1 MGIIIDILI
10 GILVLVCIFLVLII
24 LMQKS
29 KQEAGLGAAFGGAA
43 TEQLFG
49 AGTTSVLTKATI
61 WGTAIFFVI
70 TLILAI
76 YYSHEHSRAGVTRRL
91 LGAASTNEVPSIAA
105 PPATNAPLEEATAK
119 ETSTN
124 LASTIAAS
132 NAAPATVVNSPPP
145 ALTGSN
151 APATK

>member
-1 MGIIIDILI
+1 MAVIIGILI

-76 YYSHEHSRAGVTRRL
+76 YFSHEHKKSIMGKVLSGALTNATEAISATPSTNKTAEAESLAGGVTSTATT
-91 LGAASTNEVPSIAA
+91 AAKTAVDSST
-105 PPATNAPLEEATAK
+105 
-119 ETSTN
+119 
-124 LASTIAAS
+124 
-132 NAAPATVVNSPPP
+132 NAAPA
-145 ALTGSN
+145 LTGTN

>member
-1 MGIIIDILI
+1 MGIIVGILI
-10 GILVLVCIFLVLII
+10 GILVLLCIFLVLII

-61 WGTAIFFVI
+61 WGTAMFFVI

-76 YYSHEHSRAGVTRRL
+76 YYSHEHNKKVKSIGSRV
-91 LGAASTNEVPSIAA
+91 LGATNEMPALVASPSTNQAVESAA
-105 PPATNAPLEEATAK
+105 AAATNAASAT
-119 ETSTN
+119 TSTN
-124 LASTIAAS
+124 PAPTAAT
-132 NAAPATVVNSPPP
+132 NTPP
-145 ALTGSN
+145 ALTESN

>member
-61 WGTAIFFVI
+61 WGTAIFFII

-76 YYSHEHSRAGVTRRL
+76 YYSHEHHKSITSRV
-91 LGAASTNEVPSIAA
+91 LGAISTNEVPSIMA
-105 PPATNAPLEEATAK
+105 PVATNAIAQKTAV
-119 ETSTN
+119 TN
-124 LASTIAAS
+124 GAVAAGDT
-132 NAAPATVVNSPPP
+132 NALP
-145 ALTGSN
+145 ALTATN

>member
-1 MGIIIDILI
+1 MGIIIGILT
-10 GILVLVCIFLVLII
+10 GILVLLCIFLVLII

-61 WGTAIFFVI
+61 WGTAMFFVI

-76 YYSHEHSRAGVTRRL
+76 YYSHQHKKSIHSKVL
-91 LGAASTNEVPSIAA
+91 SAATNDVPALVSAPSTNKTTEAEVVSAKTTAA
-105 PPATNAPLEEATAK
+105 VTNAVLSAT
-119 ETSTN
+119 T
-124 LASTIAAS
+124 
-132 NAAPATVVNSPPP
+132 NAAPA
-145 ALTGSN
+145 LTETN

>member
-1 MGIIIDILI
+1 MAIFI
-10 GILVLVCIFLVLII
+10 GILTVTLVLLCCFLVLII

-49 AGTTSVLTKATI
+49 AGTTSVLTKAPI
-61 WGTAIFFVI
+61 WGTSLFFVI

-76 YYSHEHSRAGVTRRL
+76 YYSHEHKKSITSRVL
-91 LGAASTNEVPSIAA
+91 SAALTNETTSLTAAPSTNAA
-105 PPATNAPLEEATAK
+105 AATPEGTNAAAAAATATNL
-119 ETSTN
+119 
-124 LASTIAAS
+124 
-132 NAAPATVVNSPPP
+132 PP
-145 ALTGSN
+145 ALTGTN

>member
-1 MGIIIDILI
+1 MGIIVGILI
-10 GILVLVCIFLVLII
+10 AILMLICILLVLII

-61 WGTAIFFVI
+61 WGTTLFFII
-70 TLILAI
+70 TLVLAI
-76 YYSHEHSRAGVTRRL
+76 YYSHEHKKSISAKL
-91 LGAASTNEVPSIAA
+91 LSTIATNAVANISA
-105 PPATNAPLEEATAK
+105 PPSATNAP
-119 ETSTN
+119 
-124 LASTIAAS
+124 
-132 NAAPATVVNSPPP
+132 AAPEPVTAETNAPP
-145 ALTGSN
+145 ALTGTN